1 MNTKITE
8 SKEVNVSATPEDLKG
23 RYSNAVKVVVSDS
36 ETVIDFALLINE
48 EANNSA
54 QLVNRIV
61 VTNEFASK
69 IAQSINDTLQKH
81 SKKKSDN

>member
-1 MNTKITE
+1 MTE
-8 SKEVNVSATPEDLKG
+8 SKDVNVSATPEDLKG
-23 RYSNAVKVVVSDS
+23 RYSNAIKVVVSDS

-61 VTNEFASK
+61 VTNEFAGK

-81 SKKKSDN
+81 SKNKSAN